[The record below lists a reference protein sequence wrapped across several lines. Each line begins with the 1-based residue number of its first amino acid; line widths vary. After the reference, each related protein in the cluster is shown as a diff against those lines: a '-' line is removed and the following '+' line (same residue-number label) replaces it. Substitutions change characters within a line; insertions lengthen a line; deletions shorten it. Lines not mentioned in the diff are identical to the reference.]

1 VPREIDG
8 DDGST
13 KWISTRYHTPLD
25 NMEQPINYEA
35 GIKSGSMIFLLGIQD
50 CTAGRSLPGT
60 QMIF

>member
-1 VPREIDG
+1 MTVPRNGFQPGI
-8 DDGST
+8 
-13 KWISTRYHTPLD
+13 TPRW